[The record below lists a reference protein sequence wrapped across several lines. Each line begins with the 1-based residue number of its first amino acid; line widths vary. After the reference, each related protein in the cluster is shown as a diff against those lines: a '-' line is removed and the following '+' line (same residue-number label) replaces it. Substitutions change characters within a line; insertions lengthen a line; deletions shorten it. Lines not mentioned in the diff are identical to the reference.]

1 MPNGQFSPSSG
12 YTGACSFNANETI
25 NIGAP
30 CPATATGTAQGT
42 CYNTGGITI
51 NFPVFSSGY
60 NALQAQ
66 FTRNAGKNA
75 SLGVVYTYS
84 HAIDYEDNGAGSGS
98 GGTTFSYPTMYRFN
112 RGSAGYDETHNLQV
126 YGAYSLPFGPGQ
138 MWLNHGIA
146 GDLIGG
152 WRINAQMSHYSGFPF
167 SISANSNTI
176 GGFTPGFGATYAQLT
191 GSYQPERGHER
202 TPGVTNVSGGKPWF
216 NPATFSSPTESAAAP
231 ALPNT
236 GRNQFRGPGNSQ
248 FNGSIFKS
256 FKIYRE
262 AEFQVRLEAFNLFNH
277 PFLNNPNATVG
288 SGTFGYI
295 TSFGQA
301 YSQTLGTRALQFG
314 GRFNF

>member
-1 MPNGQFSPSSG
+1 
-12 YTGACSFNANETI
+12 
-25 NIGAP
+25 
-30 CPATATGTAQGT
+30 
-42 CYNTGGITI
+42 
-51 NFPVFSSGY
+51 
-60 NALQAQ
+60 
-66 FTRNAGKNA
+66 
-75 SLGVVYTYS
+75 
-84 HAIDYEDNGAGSGS
+84 
-98 GGTTFSYPTMYRFN
+98 
-112 RGSAGYDETHNLQV
+112 
-126 YGAYSLPFGPGQ
+126 
-138 MWLNHGIA
+138 
-146 GDLIGG
+146 
-152 WRINAQMSHYSGFPF
+152 MSHYSGFPF

-191 GSYQPERGHER
+191 GSYQQERGHER